1 MPGKVYKIL
10 CFGDSNTYGF
20 DPRMGAPEQLPY
32 EKRWTGILD
41 SMPCY
46 QVINRGQNGREIP
59 HTQSAYASLEY
70 TLKRHADADVLVIM
84 LGTNDLAGMWRPTA
98 GRVGAR
104 MRDMF
109 ENVPGLLAFRTGGKK
124 TVLLSPPLLN
134 LGDDRD
140 DILLEASSGL
150 AAEYRS
156 IAGALGLYFADT
168 AGWRIHMT
176 YDEVHF
182 SPAGHA
188 AFAAQMDRLLR
199 QVLEI
204 R

>member
-1 MPGKVYKIL
+1 MSGKVYKIL

-41 SMPCY
+41 AMPCY

-59 HTQSAYASLEY
+59 HTQSAFSSLEY
-70 TLKRHADADVLVIM
+70 TLERHADADVLVIM
-84 LGTNDLAGMWRPTA
+84 LGTNDLALMWRPTA
-98 GRVGAR
+98 GRVGIR
-104 MRDMF
+104 MRDLF
-109 ENVPGLLAFRTGGKK
+109 EKVPGLSAFRTGGKK
-124 TVLLSPPLLN
+124 TLLLSPPLLN
-134 LGDDRD
+134 MADDTD
-140 DILLEASSGL
+140 GVLLEASAGL
-150 AAEYRS
+150 AAVYRS
-156 IAGALGLYFADT
+156 IAEKYGLYFADT

-188 AFAAQMDRLLR
+188 AFAMEMDRLLR
-199 QVLEI
+199 MILEI
-204 R
+204 

>member
-70 TLKRHADADVLVIM
+70 TLERWSSCWGPTTWPACGAP
-84 LGTNDLAGMWRPTA
+84 RP
-98 GRVGAR
+98 GEWG
-104 MRDMF
+104 
-109 ENVPGLLAFRTGGKK
+109 PG
-124 TVLLSPPLLN
+124 
-134 LGDDRD
+134 
-140 DILLEASSGL
+140 
-150 AAEYRS
+150 
-156 IAGALGLYFADT
+156 
-168 AGWRIHMT
+168 
-176 YDEVHF
+176 
-182 SPAGHA
+182 
-188 AFAAQMDRLLR
+188 
-199 QVLEI
+199 
-204 R
+204 